1 MKNTYK
7 TRRTNGQFQKKGH
20 ATTTAI
26 LSAGFGLCVV
36 IVALFGSYTLNQ
48 MEDWKAANRM
58 NATYMQSTP
67 LAMSSTELAQLQN
80 KTSALR

>member
-1 MKNTYK
+1 MNNIKR
-7 TRRTNGQFQKKGH
+7 TRRTNGQFEKKGN

-36 IVALFGSYTLNQ
+36 IVGVFGIYTTNQ

-58 NATYMQSTP
+58 NATYMQSAP
-67 LAMSSTELAQLQN
+67 LSMSFTELAHLQN

>member
-1 MKNTYK
+1 MKNTK
-7 TRRTNGQFQKKGH
+7 TIRRTNGQFDKKGN

-36 IVALFGSYTLNQ
+36 IVAVFGIYTSNQ

-58 NATYMQSTP
+58 NATYMQSAP
-67 LAMSSTELAQLQN
+67 LSMSVTELAHLQN
-80 KTSALR
+80 QTSALR